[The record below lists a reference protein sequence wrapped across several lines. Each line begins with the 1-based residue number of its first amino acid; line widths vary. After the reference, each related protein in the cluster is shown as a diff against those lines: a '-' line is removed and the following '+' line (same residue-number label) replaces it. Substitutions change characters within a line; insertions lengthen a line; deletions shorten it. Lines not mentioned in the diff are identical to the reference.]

1 MVTFSSW
8 LAGQIASIPTAA
20 LPLFILTLL
29 VTLVGFYRRV
39 YFISIGYGFSIAAMS
54 LAALFIFRDHLTL
67 LLLIQA
73 GLLIAYGAR
82 LGSFLLH
89 REFAQAT
96 FKKQA
101 QEIHEQNKSNRSRDV
116 FIWLGV
122 SILYVV
128 MFSPTLFMLATQPAD
143 LPSWSPIAQV
153 IGLIIMAGG
162 LLMEALADRQKSAF
176 KAANPKSF
184 CNVGLYQ
191 FVRCPNYL
199 GEIMVWVGQWVAS
212 LPAYTSPLR
221 VVFSLAG
228 LICIILIMMG
238 STKRLEESQGL
249 RYGKLPEYQQ
259 YTRTVPVL
267 FPFVPIYSLKNVRVY
282 LE

>member
-1 MVTFSSW
+1 MQ
-8 LAGQIASIPTAA
+8 AASIPTAA

-29 VTLVGFYRRV
+29 ITLIGFYRRV

-54 LAALFIFRDHLTL
+54 LAALVLFRHNLTL
-67 LLLIQA
+67 LLIIQA
-73 GLLIAYGAR
+73 GLLIVYGAR
-82 LGSFLLH
+82 LGGFLLH
-89 REFAQAT
+89 RELTQTAYR
-96 FKKQA
+96 KQL
-101 QEIHEQNKSNRSRDV
+101 QEADERGNTNRGRDILV
-116 FIWLGV
+116 WLGV
-122 SILYVV
+122 SLLYVV
-128 MFSPTLFMLATQPAD
+128 MFSPSLFMLSTPAAD
-143 LPSWSPIAQV
+143 FPAWSPIAQV

-162 LLMEALADRQKSAF
+162 LLMEALADRQKSVF
-176 KAANPKSF
+176 KTANPKSF

-199 GEIMVWVGQWVAS
+199 GEIMVWVGQWIAS

-228 LICIILIMMG
+228 LVCIILIMMG
-238 STKRLEESQGL
+238 STKRLEESQDS
-249 RYGKLPEYQQ
+249 RYGKLPEYQK
-259 YTRTVPVL
+259 YTKTVPVL